1 MNGLAA
7 AFYLIQTKE
16 IIQTMK
22 QVKEEGI
29 NLRNQA
35 TMIGLFSM
43 LDDSI
48 TKIETS
54 FEEEAKKLTEEGKE
68 VWNQWCEKSREY
80 AKGNETVMKILADNF
95 ED

>member
-7 AFYLIQTKE
+7 AFYLIQAKE

-29 NLRNQA
+29 SLRNQA

-54 FEEEAKKLTEEGKE
+54 FEEEAKKLAEEGKE

>member
-7 AFYLIQTKE
+7 AFYQIQAKE
-16 IIQTMK
+16 IIETMK
-22 QVKEEGI
+22 QITKEEI
-29 NLRNQA
+29 TLKNQA
-35 TMIGLFSM
+35 AMIGLFSM

-54 FEEEAKKLTEEGKE
+54 FEKEAKKIAEEGKE
-68 VWNQWCEKSREY
+68 IWSQWCEKSREY
-80 AKGNETVMKILADNF
+80 AKGNETVMKILSDNF

>member
-7 AFYLIQTKE
+7 AFYLIQAKE
-16 IIQTMK
+16 IIETMK
-22 QVKEEGI
+22 QINKEGI

-35 TMIGLFSM
+35 AMIGFSSL

-54 FEEEAKKLTEEGKE
+54 FEEEAKKLVDDGKII
-68 VWNQWCEKSREY
+68 WNEWCNKSREY
-80 AKGNETVMKILADNF
+80 VKGNETVMKILEDNF